1 MEILIHQL
9 WRYSE
14 PTEHFNAEV
23 PKVGVSTK
31 DRAHYHEEGCVHRR
45 HYYDG
50 ADSVGPWSYFFMKG
64 IGKLS
69 ID

>member
-23 PKVGVSTK
+23 SKVCMPSK
-31 DRAHYHEEGCVHRR
+31 DRAHDNKEGGVHRR

-50 ADSVGPWSYFFMKG
+50 ADSVGPRSYFFT
-64 IGKLS
+64 
-69 ID
+69 